1 MPEQIC
7 VTCAKQASSF
17 YVFKRRCEESDS
29 VLRNRL
35 GKSPFTKPY
44 SIQEEQKL
52 NECTYDEIECVD
64 IIIKPEIGLDQDD
77 VKQDYMYSDEGSVSD
92 GNIQDDKYHCEI
104 CLKLFQTLSQL
115 KHHKQIHVDG
125 NESEDF
131 IEIHPEK
138 NQEIDTIIKEIDANI
153 VEINS
158 QALENDKTKGQVE
171 IESKV
176 ELQAIIAKVTS
187 ELDVQNE
194 VDNKFKCACG
204 LVCVKQ
210 EDFNGHECDSSK
222 NSNLVCN
229 VCCKAFTKG
238 SHLTRHLKIHAAI
251 KPHVCVLCNKGF
263 ARAEQLSN
271 HMNMHSGV
279 KPHICKICSKGT
291 ILVAVKYS
299 FD

>member
-7 VTCAKQASSF
+7 LTCAKQASGF
-17 YVFKRRCEESDS
+17 YVFKQRCEESDT
-29 VLRNRL
+29 VLRNKL
-35 GKSPFTKPY
+35 GKSPFMKPY
-44 SIQEEQKL
+44 SIQEEEKL
-52 NECTYDEIECVD
+52 NEFAYDEIKCVD

-77 VKQDYMYSDEGSVSD
+77 VKPDYMYSDEGSVSD
-92 GNIQDDKYHCEI
+92 GNIQEDKYHCGI

-115 KHHKQIHVDG
+115 KHHKQIHVND
-125 NESEDF
+125 NDTEEF
-131 IEIHPEK
+131 IQIQSEK

-171 IESKV
+171 IESKMG
-176 ELQAIIAKVTS
+176 LQTIITKVTNGV
-187 ELDVQNE
+187 DGQNE
-194 VDNKFKCACG
+194 VDNKFKCVCG

-210 EDFNGHECDSSK
+210 EDFNKHECDSSK
-222 NSNLVCN
+222 TSNLVCN
-229 VCCKAFTKG
+229 VCCKVFTKV

-251 KPHVCVLCNKGF
+251 KPHVCILCNKGF

-279 KPHICKICSKGT
+279 KPHICKICSKGM
-291 ILVAVKYS
+291 VVVSSKCS
-299 FD
+299 F